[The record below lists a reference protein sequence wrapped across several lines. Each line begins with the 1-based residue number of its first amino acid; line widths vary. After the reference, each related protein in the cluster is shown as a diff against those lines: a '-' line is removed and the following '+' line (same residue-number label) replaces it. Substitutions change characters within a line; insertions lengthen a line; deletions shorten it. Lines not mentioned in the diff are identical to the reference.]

1 MILGTAQLG
10 LNYGINNRTGK
21 PSKKET
27 FKMLNYAY
35 NNGIH
40 MLDTAS
46 SYGDSEKLIGEY
58 SLKSGNYFDVCTKLP
73 TEIEEDN
80 LSALVN
86 RSLDKLGYDY
96 VHTIYLHRFEQCKD
110 KRIMDK
116 LVELRNRNIIKEIG
130 ISIYEPE
137 ELRYILEGLS
147 ELIDVVQIPF
157 NILDCY
163 RWKENDL
170 LLRACEKFTIY
181 ARSIYLQ
188 GLLLMNSQKASNDK
202 IRNYLNWINNISEK
216 KNISI
221 VELAMSFV
229 KQETCITDFIVGCEN
244 IEQLFQNIDLSK
256 TIVEFSNKE
265 IQEFIFHSKSID
277 KNIVDPRLWN
287 FKS

>member
-10 LNYGINNRTGK
+10 LNYGVNNRTGK

-27 FKMLNYAY
+27 FDILDYAY

-58 SLKSGNYFDVCTKLP
+58 SLKSEKYFDVCTKLP
-73 TEIEEDN
+73 TEIKEDN
-80 LSALVN
+80 LAALVN
-86 RSLDKLGYDY
+86 CSLDKLGYDY
-96 VHTIYLHRFEQCKD
+96 LHTIYLHRFEQCKD
-110 KRIMDK
+110 KTIMDK
-116 LVELRNRNIIKEIG
+116 LVELRNRNIVKEIG

-137 ELRYILEGLS
+137 ELRYILEELW
-147 ELIDVVQIPF
+147 ELIDVIQIPF

-188 GLLLMNSQKASNDK
+188 GLLLMNSKKLNNK
-202 IRNYLNWINNISEK
+202 IGNCLDWVNEVSEK
-216 KNISI
+216 KNIP
-221 VELAMSFV
+221 VAKLAMSFV
-229 KQETCITDFIVGCEN
+229 KQETCITEFIVGCEN
-244 IEQLFQNIDLSK
+244 IEQLIQNITISK
-256 TIVEFSNKE
+256 AIVEFSDKE
-265 IQEFIFHSKSID
+265 IQDFISRSKSID
-277 KNIVDPRLWN
+277 KRIVDPRTWN
-287 FKS
+287 LKS